1 MLSIRGL
8 RAAALVTAVVLV
20 AGLLG
25 AGRAPALPAPSCS
38 QSTPS
43 AGGDWPSYGGDSH
56 DSRSQP
62 AEATIGP
69 AKASGLSPRWV
80 FSGAANGGSGVTD
93 STPVE
98 ANGCVFV
105 GTSTGWVYAVNA
117 DTGSLAWKRQLPA
130 PSPGAGGAIVGAPA
144 VDRGTVFILVNE
156 TSDGSA
162 DNGPYLSALD
172 ERTGE
177 MRWRSPSI
185 ATFAGDYTNA
195 SPVVMPVAGGRP
207 GDSRVVFA
215 GFSSV
220 EGNSRGQGGFAL
232 VSADTGAIVTTTF
245 TVPPRDQARGFA
257 GGGIWSTPAFDPAT
271 GFAYIGTG
279 NPYSKVEEHPNTNAI
294 LKIDLHQAS
303 LGAIAG
309 SYKGNPDH
317 YTQVLQTLATSPACV
332 ASEAAPT
339 PADDSV
345 CGQLDLDFG
354 AGTNLFT
361 GPTGQLLVGD
371 LQKAGVYHAADAG
384 TMKAT
389 WATIVGAP
397 CHFCNAGSAA
407 VDRSGHVFG
416 VSAPGGAAFGLDH
429 AGDRLWTSLA
439 GDASHYQS
447 TSTADG
453 VVYTFDDQGFLDGF
467 DATTGVPLLKR
478 PMAPDTHQPMVALT
492 SAGIAVARH
501 RVFVAAAGGAA
512 SAAAVLVT
520 PPSQVPP
527 SVFDTFVIAY
537 GA

>member
-1 MLSIRGL
+1 LLSIRGL

-20 AGLLG
+20 GGLLG
-25 AGRAPALPAPSCS
+25 TGRARALSAPLCS

-43 AGGDWPSYGGDSH
+43 AGGDWPAYGGDPH
-56 DSRSQP
+56 DSRAQL
-62 AEATIGP
+62 AESTIGP

-130 PSPGAGGAIVGAPA
+130 PNPGAGGAIVGAPA
-144 VDRGTVFILVNE
+144 VDRGTVYVLVNE
-156 TSDGSA
+156 TSDGTA
-162 DNGPYLSALD
+162 DNGPYVTALD
-172 ERTGE
+172 ERTGAP
-177 MRWRSPSI
+177 RWRSHSI

-195 SPVVMPVAGGRP
+195 SPIVMPVAGGRP
-207 GDSRVVFA
+207 GGDRVVFA
-215 GFSSV
+215 GFSPV
-220 EGNSRGQGGFAL
+220 EGNSKGQGGFAL
-232 VSADTGAIVTTTF
+232 VSADSGAIVATTF
-245 TVPPRDQARGFA
+245 TVPPQDQAKGFA

-279 NPYSKVEEHPNTNAI
+279 NPYSKVVEHPNTNAI

-303 LGAIAG
+303 LGAIVA
-309 SYKGNPDH
+309 SYKGDPDQ
-317 YTQVLQTLATSPACV
+317 YTQALQTLATSPACA

-339 PADDSV
+339 PADDPV

-361 GPTGQLLVGD
+361 GPAGQLLVGN
-371 LQKAGVYHAADAG
+371 LQKAGVYHAAEAG
-384 TMKAT
+384 SMKGR

-397 CHFCNAGSAA
+397 CHLCNAGSTA

-416 VSAPGGAAFGLDH
+416 VSAPGGAAFRLDA
-429 AGDRLWTSLA
+429 AGNRSWTSLA
-439 GDASHYQS
+439 ADAFHYQS

-453 VVYTFDDQGFLDGF
+453 VAYTFDNQGFLDAL
-467 DATTGVPLLKR
+467 DATTGAPLLKR
-478 PMAPDTHQPMVALT
+478 PMAADTHQPMVALT

-501 RVFVAAAGGAA
+501 RVLVAATGGAA
-512 SAAAVLVT
+512 GAAAVLTT

-527 SVFDTFVIAY
+527 SAFDTFVIAY